1 MDTTTTILARVAPAA
16 SEDLNAQITTLEA
29 ESSAISQLKYA
40 EYIESKQLA
49 KRSNENTDNYETT

>member
-1 MDTTTTILARVAPAA
+1 MDTTTTIPARAAQAA
-16 SEDLNAQITTLEA
+16 SETKNAQITTLEA
-29 ESSAISQLKYA
+29 ESSAISELKYA

>member
-16 SEDLNAQITTLEA
+16 SEAQNAQMTMLEA
-29 ESSAISQLKYA
+29 ESSAISELKYA